1 MLKKKIVILYT
12 ISIVLLC
19 CIGVVSAASNDT
31 LDIVHDINSNDE
43 IISVDDNQLA
53 DSVDSAL
60 SAQISNLS
68 ANDILKEDD
77 NFEEDDCD
85 DEEYELDE
93 TEINEILD
101 DIKISTSEEYY
112 NFVKSLLDTKKFSFN
127 SKSIANGGYKLFAT
141 ETYEQKL
148 YDGSTYKINKN
159 NVYFVSTRYDL
170 DLYVEGFYPNT
181 IHYDENG
188 EFVFDKLYYTWQDSQ
203 THNYIDYDYI
213 KESSTT
219 INRYD
224 LRDYGYVTSVKDQ
237 GEQGNCW
244 AFASVAALESF
255 LLKNE
260 GKIYDFSENNLK
272 NVMSSLGSVGTDH
285 AVNGGGMIRMSIA
298 YFLRWSGPILEKDDR
313 YVSNN
318 LIETL
323 KSVKHVQGINYI
335 LSRSNSLDNNHI
347 KNAIL
352 EYGGVVTH
360 IFWIDALV
368 KKETSS
374 YYNPIAQGVG
384 HEICIVGWDDNYSK
398 TNFLFHPPGDGAFI
412 VKNSWGPDKG
422 DKGYYY
428 VSYYDP
434 TLAIA
439 SSDPFVGYVFTDV
452 EDNTNY
458 GFNYQY
464 TPLGFNSLKKV
475 DGKDVKFYNQWVA
488 NKDDT
493 LEACGF
499 YNFIDSKCEI
509 NVYIDDELQKTFS
522 KILNNVGYNTIKF
535 NQPVDVK
542 KGQKFKIEIKLTS
555 LGKNVTYNFVA
566 LEKKFE
572 NYSKVSANPGESFIY
587 IGGEWK
593 DMSKDSSSNICLNAY
608 TKYLELKES
617 KIIANNIVMNYGENK
632 FLDITLMDIDNNPI
646 KNVELI
652 LSINNNEKKLITDNN
667 GKARLSL
674 KDFSSAN
681 LDININYWG
690 DKNYDY
696 SQKKVTVTI
705 KQLPTSITVTP
716 FTYNDKYLK
725 IQLKNGKNG
734 LANKK
739 IFITIKGKSYT
750 ATTNKNGVVK
760 LKASKKVF
768 KGGSTIT
775 AKFKGD
781 TNYKSHSRQTPVKQL
796 KVNIKGLK
804 NKYKTN
810 EKVAIKL
817 DKPISLTL
825 KVTIASKDKTYH
837 ASFKTDKNGKAKI
850 NLYSKFKKHIDLSKK
865 HTFKFWRAETD
876 DVRVE
881 YVKEQ
886 IKFG

>member
-1 MLKKKIVILYT
+1 MNIKHEIMLLL
-12 ISIVLLC
+12 SIVLIC
-19 CIGVVSAASNDT
+19 CAGTVCA
-31 LDIVHDINSNDE
+31 
-43 IISVDDNQLA
+43 A
-53 DSVDSAL
+53 DSNNTVDMVCDVDSNEEFISISKYEQADDVDESVL
-60 SAQISNLS
+60 SAKDDNLS
-68 ANDILKEDD
+68 ADVLKEDD
-77 NFEEDDCD
+77 GEEDDED
-85 DEEYELDE
+85 YELDDA
-93 TEINEILD
+93 EINEILN
-101 DIKISTSEEYY
+101 DIKVSTSEEYY
-112 NFVKSLLDTKKFSFN
+112 NFVKSLLDTKKFSLN
-127 SKSIANGGYKLFAT
+127 SKSITNGGYNLFAT

-148 YDGSTYKINKN
+148 YDGSTYKMNKN
-159 NVYFVSTRYDL
+159 NAYFVSTCYDL

-181 IHYDENG
+181 IHYDEKGNV
-188 EFVFDKLYYTWQDSQ
+188 VFDKLYYTWQDSQ
-203 THNYIDYDYI
+203 IVKYIGYDYV
-213 KESSTT
+213 KETDT
-219 INRYD
+219 AIGRYD

-237 GEQGNCW
+237 GKQGNCW
-244 AFASVAALESF
+244 AFASIAALESF

-272 NVMSSLGSVGTDH
+272 NVMSSLGSIGTDY
-285 AVNGGGMIRMSIA
+285 AVNGGGMIDMSIA
-298 YFLRWSGPILEKDDR
+298 YFLRWSGPILEKDDG

-335 LSRSNSLDNNHI
+335 LSRNNSLDNNHI

-352 EYGGVVTH
+352 KYGGVVTH
-360 IFWIDALV
+360 ISWNDYWL
-368 KKETSS
+368 KDETSS
-374 YYNPIAQGVG
+374 YYNPMGESHD

-398 TNFLFHPPGDGAFI
+398 TNFFAQPPGDGAFI
-412 VKNSWGPDKG
+412 VKNSWGPNKG

-434 TLAIA
+434 TIAID
-439 SSDPFVGYVFTDV
+439 SNTSFVGYVFTDV
-452 EDNTNY
+452 ENNTNY

-475 DGKDVKFYNQWVA
+475 NSKNVNFYNQWVA

-499 YNFIDSKCEI
+499 YNFINSKCEI

-555 LGKNVTYNFVA
+555 LGENVTHNYVA

-587 IGGEWK
+587 IDGEWK
-593 DMSKDSSSNICLNAY
+593 DMSKDRSSNICLNAY

-646 KNVELI
+646 KNAELI

-696 SQKKVTVTI
+696 SQKKVTVTV
-705 KQLPTSITVTP
+705 KQLSTSITVTP
-716 FTYNDKYLK
+716 FTYNDKKLIIDLK
-725 IQLKNGKNG
+725 SGKNG
-734 LANKK
+734 ISNKK
-739 IFITIKGKSYT
+739 IVISINGKSYK
-750 ATTNKNGVVK
+750 ATTNKNGRAI
-760 LKASKKVF
+760 LGASKKVF
-768 KGGSTIT
+768 TGKSNIIV
-775 AKFKGD
+775 KFKGD
-781 TNYKSHSRQTPVKQL
+781 TNYKDSSSSKTVKQL
-796 KVNIKGLK
+796 DVKITGVK

-817 DKPISLTL
+817 NKKISLTL
-825 KVTIASKDKTYH
+825 KVTIASKGKTYD
-837 ASFKTDKNGKAKI
+837 ASFKTDKNGKANIK
-850 NLYSKFKKHIDLSKK
+850 LYSIFKKYIDLSDGN
-865 HTFKFWRAETD
+865 TFKFWRTETD
-876 DVRVE
+876 DVEVKW
-881 YVKEQ
+881 VKER
-886 IKFG
+886 IKYY